1 MATMPRLRERLR
13 PGDLALT
20 ALLALACVLA
30 LARLPGH
37 PEVLGPLLR
46 HAAILTGFAALLAL
60 SAAGRLPWS
69 SAVRVVAS
77 LAVMFSLY
85 QSLGQLG
92 LLLHD
97 RSVDA
102 ELSAIDVQ
110 LLGRN
115 PALWLDGRAGYGLVE
130 AMSFVYLLYIG
141 WVYLS
146 LALECL
152 GREEED
158 REAFLLGLTLTYAIA
173 YLGYLLLPARGPA
186 GFHAADYAH
195 ALPGGP
201 IHAFMKGAVEA
212 NGGAIGA
219 FPSLHVGGA
228 VYLCLFSLRRNRMR
242 GLAVRMVR
250 RRGAPPRAVRHAA
263 AGPWP
268 DRWCWA
274 TVGTGPPRTREADH
288 APHDGR
294 RDGDRALCLR
304 HQLRAACARC
314 HGVQGGEAARFPG
327 AHRAVPGEAER
338 RAPPGRRAARAAPP
352 AALQSPGRVSAQAS
366 LPRGAGATRRPWQAP
381 RSASP
386 P

>member
-1 MATMPRLRERLR
+1 MAPMPRLRERLR

-20 ALLALACVLA
+20 ALLAFACVLA

-37 PEVLGPLLR
+37 PELLGPLLH
-46 HAAILTGFAALLAL
+46 HAAILAGFAALLAL
-60 SAAGRLPWS
+60 SAAGQLPWS
-69 SAVRVVAS
+69 SAVRVAAS

-85 QSLGQLG
+85 ESLGRLG

-97 RSVDA
+97 RSIDA
-102 ELSAIDVQ
+102 ELAALDAR
-110 LLGRN
+110 LLGRD

-130 AMSFVYLLYIG
+130 AMSFVYLLYLG

-186 GFHAADYAH
+186 GFHAAHYAH

-201 IHAFMKGAVEA
+201 IHAFMQGAVEA

-242 GLAVRMVR
+242 GLTYLPVVPLVALSTVVLRWHYVIDWLGGIAV
-250 RRGAPPRAVRHAA
+250 ALLALAVTPALLAA
-263 AGPWP
+263 WRP
-268 DRWCWA
+268 
-274 TVGTGPPRTREADH
+274 
-288 APHDGR
+288 
-294 RDGDRALCLR
+294 
-304 HQLRAACARC
+304 
-314 HGVQGGEAARFPG
+314 
-327 AHRAVPGEAER
+327 
-338 RAPPGRRAARAAPP
+338 APP
-352 AALQSPGRVSAQAS
+352 AEVA
-366 LPRGAGATRRPWQAP
+366 RGPAAGEG
-381 RSASP
+381 
-386 P
+386 